1 MAKTQI
7 VINVSGGLVQD
18 VFCSDPDTQVALV
31 DWDTETCDPADDDI
45 VAVNTA
51 DGHARFAHVAEYA
64 AHPFSSLF
72 GTDVA
77 TAMDTAGIRFG
88 QA

>member
-7 VINVSGGLVQD
+7 VINLSGGLVQD
-18 VFCSDPDTQVALV
+18 VFCSDPDADVISV
-31 DWDTETCDPADDDI
+31 DWDTEGSDPSDDGVVEVTTMDER
-45 VAVNTA
+45 T
-51 DGHARFAHVAEYA
+51 RLAHVAEYA
-64 AHPFSSLF
+64 AHPFNSLF

>member
-7 VINVSGGLVQD
+7 VINVSGGLLQD
-18 VFCSDPDTQVALV
+18 VFCSDPDADVVLT
-31 DWDTETCDPADDDI
+31 DWDCEGCDPTDDGI
-45 VAVNTA
+45 VEVNTA
-51 DGHARFAHVAEYA
+51 DGHARLAHVAEYA

-77 TAMDTAGIRFG
+77 TAMDTAGIHFG